1 MSLSLLTSRTTTV
14 NFDDL
19 SLNHKGTVR
28 QYIYIIFIFGSAFIV
43 LTLDIRGLP
52 KAKMPAFLL
61 TKRTREF
68 RTFQSNIF

>member
-28 QYIYIIFIFGSAFIV
+28 QYKVFGSAFIV

-52 KAKMPAFLL
+52 KAKMPASLL